1 MSINTV
7 HIVPAEEQYSPPE
20 QIIELAVCGDTTDQ
34 LVHEETPD
42 GKRHYHL
49 NYARKLVLLSLAD
62 YEETSEG
69 STIKRKIE
77 FPAIDLND
85 LLRALSSFGVG
96 VQSFHV
102 GEPPLKLPPVEV
114 GADASAARDPEG
126 QKA

>member
-20 QIIELAVCGDTTDQ
+20 QIIELAVVGDGTDE
-34 LVHEETPD
+34 LVHEDTPE
-42 GKRHYHL
+42 GKQFYNL
-49 NYARKLVLLSLAD
+49 KYARKLVLLSLSD

-69 STIKRKIE
+69 AISKRKIE

-102 GEPPLKLPPVEV
+102 GDPPVRFPARPE
-114 GADASAARDPEG
+114 DAAVSPEG
-126 QKA
+126 KA